1 MGTARF
7 SRIWLNMAGVVFLM
21 KILKKDHGFD
31 SGDRPVWFRRA
42 PGLIPGIPWFDSG
55 DSPV

>member
-7 SRIWLNMAGVVFLM
+7 SRIWLNMAVVGFLM
-21 KILKKDHGFD
+21 KILKKDHRFD
-31 SGDRPVWFRRA
+31 SGDRPV
-42 PGLIPGIPWFDSG
+42 LIPGSARFDSG